1 MMYRHLVVMVTTT
14 LMSLTTG
21 AYANESFRFVGADG
35 TVYYTNAPTDPAYR
49 RMGFVSGT
57 AAGFLR
63 LPPSTQ
69 SEGVVE
75 HIKQA
80 AERYGVPENLVKA
93 VIRVESAFNP
103 RAVSPKGARG
113 LMQLMPQTASLLGVR
128 DSFDPGEN
136 IDGGV
141 RHLRHLLERFGND
154 VRLALAAYNAG
165 EQAVTNYRGVPPY
178 AETQGYV
185 AKILSIVNGSP
196 DSRAAATA
204 ESAEPRTDALSRT
217 YRATDTDG
225 TVIYTNIPPN
235 GRR

>member
-1 MMYRHLVVMVTTT
+1 MTYRHSIVILAIA
-14 LMSLTTG
+14 LGSLTTG

-63 LPPSTQ
+63 LPSAIQ
-69 SEGVVE
+69 NEGVVE

-80 AERYGVPENLVKA
+80 SERYGVPEQLVKA

-128 DSFDPGEN
+128 DSFDPAEN

-154 VRLALAAYNAG
+154 LRLALAAYNAG
-165 EQAVTNYRGVPPY
+165 EQAVTTYRGVPPY

-185 AKILSIVNGSP
+185 AKILSLVNGSE
-196 DSRAAATA
+196 SAAPTASA
-204 ESAEPRTDALSRT
+204 ESRPDALSRT